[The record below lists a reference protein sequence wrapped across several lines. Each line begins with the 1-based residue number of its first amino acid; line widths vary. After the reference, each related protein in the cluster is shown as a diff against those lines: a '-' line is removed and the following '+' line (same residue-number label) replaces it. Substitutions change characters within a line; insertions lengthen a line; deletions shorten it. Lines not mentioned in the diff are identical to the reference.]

1 MILELGDS
9 HHRTLQSMIILST
22 QHLFLRRNLHA
33 KSRSMNAPVIS
44 LLSSSSALLKVIA
57 QAEFELIFW
66 KWPANSH
73 VLSVLCPNGEQSPDG
88 FYGGINSKNAKPG
101 RIICIDPAGPISPDS
116 ICGYSP
122 MLLDADEIPS
132 ILPLLLCNFVWTV
145 LNLSFQTKFCS
156 PIVILV

>member
-9 HHRTLQSMIILST
+9 HHRTLQSMIMSKILILST
-22 QHLFLRRNLHA
+22 QHLFLRRNLHP
-33 KSRSMNAPVIS
+33 KSRSMNTPVIS
-44 LLSSSSALLKVIA
+44 LLISSSALLKVIA

-101 RIICIDPAGPISPDS
+101 RIICIDPAGPIYPDS

-122 MLLDADEIPS
+122 MLLD
-132 ILPLLLCNFVWTV
+132 VRYHQ
-145 LNLSFQTKFCS
+145 SFHFYCAS
-156 PIVILV
+156 SFGLY

>member
-1 MILELGDS
+1 MIMSKILIMS
-9 HHRTLQSMIILST
+9 TLL
-22 QHLFLRRNLHA
+22 LFRRRNLHA
-33 KSRSMNAPVIS
+33 TSRSMNAPVIS
-44 LLSSSSALLKVIA
+44 LQRSSSALLKVIA
-57 QAEFELIFW
+57 QAGFELIFG
-66 KWPANSH
+66 KWQANSH